1 MIRSGCHFV
10 PLLHRAPG
18 GVHDIDAAVFV
29 VGGDHED
36 RHREDTLGDIKLLG
50 IISPWVFADKKGNRL
65 STKAIQSRL
74 NKINNA
80 LDMPNRNI
88 HAIRKTAASE
98 LSKVGAPVAVT
109 QMMLGHS
116 SPSTTLRF
124 YTYDSTTHDDKLSY
138 LEAADL

>member
-1 MIRSGCHFV
+1 M
-10 PLLHRAPG
+10 
-18 GVHDIDAAVFV
+18 
-29 VGGDHED
+29 
-36 RHREDTLGDIKLLG
+36 G